1 MPDASWLATV
11 PADGLQFM
19 QNASNTSRKPTTPAS
34 EPSLKRRKTDH
45 TPDSSAPTTPASE
58 PKAFVDRSEVRAA
71 LKAESAYEAL
81 VASRRAELGFANNE
95 YETQW
100 VLDVKLPVQNG
111 GEATEEDA
119 ESSQDEGDEWP
130 GSNGRQTYGSFKR
143 KKNAGTA
150 SSTTNAPARQ
160 GPAIDLISDE
170 DEDEDEEEGELTD
183 SDEDTRPT
191 PSQQKKRKAAVMDL
205 TNDAAMSALDTV
217 DLSRSSY
224 ARSKGAHGAPARPF
238 QRDRGSHPK
247 DRRGEKHPK
256 KNKNPNRSKKR

>member
-1 MPDASWLATV
+1 MPDASWLNTV
-11 PADGLQFM
+11 PADRLQFM

-81 VASRRAELGFANNE
+81 VANRRAELGFGKNE

-100 VLDVKLPVQNG
+100 VLDVKLPVQDG
-111 GEATEEDA
+111 IEATEADA
-119 ESSQDEGDEWP
+119 ESSQDEDEEWP
-130 GSNGRQTYGSFKR
+130 ECNGRQTYGSFRR

-150 SSTTNAPARQ
+150 SSTANTPARE

-170 DEDEDEEEGELTD
+170 DVGELSD
-183 SDEDTRPT
+183 SEEDARPT

-205 TNDAAMSALDTV
+205 ADDAAMSALDTV

-247 DRRGEKHPK
+247 DRSGEKHPK
-256 KNKNPNRSKKR
+256 NNKNSNRSKMR

>member
-1 MPDASWLATV
+1 
-11 PADGLQFM
+11 M
-19 QNASNTSRKPTTPAS
+19 QNASNATRKPTTPSS

-58 PKAFVDRSEVRAA
+58 PRAFVDRSEVRAA

-81 VASRRAELGFANNE
+81 VASRRAESGFGANE
-95 YETQW
+95 HETQW
-100 VLDVKLPVQNG
+100 VLDLNVPVQTG
-111 GEATEEDA
+111 GETSEEDA
-119 ESSQDEGDEWP
+119 DSTQDEEDEWAE
-130 GSNGRQTYGSFKR
+130 SIGRQTYGAFKR
-143 KKNAGTA
+143 KKNTGPA
-150 SSTTNAPARQ
+150 SSTANTPARD

-170 DEDEDEEEGELTD
+170 EEDDDGEDGELSD
-183 SDEDTRPT
+183 SDEDARKT
-191 PSQQKKRKAAVMDL
+191 PSQSKKRTAAATDL
-205 TNDAAMSALDTV
+205 NDDAAMSALDTV

-256 KNKNPNRSKKR
+256 KNKNSNKSRKR

>member
-1 MPDASWLATV
+1 
-11 PADGLQFM
+11 M
-19 QNASNTSRKPTTPAS
+19 QNASNATRKPTTPSS

-58 PKAFVDRSEVRAA
+58 PRAFVDRSEVRAA

-81 VASRRAELGFANNE
+81 VASRRAELGFGANE
-95 YETQW
+95 HETQW
-100 VLDVKLPVQNG
+100 VLDLNIPVQTG
-111 GEATEEDA
+111 GKISQEDM
-119 ESSQDEGDEWP
+119 EPSQDEEDDWAE
-130 GSNGRQTYGSFKR
+130 SIGRQTYGSFKR
-143 KKNAGTA
+143 KKNTGPA
-150 SSTTNAPARQ
+150 SSTANTPARH

-170 DEDEDEEEGELTD
+170 EEEDDDDDEDGELSD
-183 SDEDTRPT
+183 SDVDARKT
-191 PSQQKKRKAAVMDL
+191 PSQPNKRTAAAMDL
-205 TNDAAMSALDTV
+205 NDDAAMSALDTV

-256 KNKNPNRSKKR
+256 KNKNSNKSKKR